1 VQAEFA
7 HAARVSMLGELT
19 ASIAHEVNQPLAA
32 LRTNGET
39 ALRWLDRSEPNVPKA
54 RELMRRL
61 LDDAVRA
68 AAIVARIRAMA
79 AGQAPRQTAL
89 ALHDVISESMLFLRH
104 ELQSKGVSVSLDLTP
119 ALPEVTGDRTQLQQ
133 VVVNLAIN
141 AVQAMAQSAAGRR
154 RISIRTMLS
163 DPQTVT
169 ASSRTAARES
179 TRRISRIFSI
189 VSSPPRMP
197 AWAWACRSRAP
208 LSKRMTATF
217 ERITN
222 PLWEEPASA
231 LTCRRMGL
239 RQIRPLHS
247 CSLRRFSI
255 FGGRAPRPAGGRCH
269 AFQRVA

>member
-1 VQAEFA
+1 MLQRVQAEFA

-32 LRTNGET
+32 LHTNGET

-79 AGQAPRQTAL
+79 AGQAPLQTAL

-163 DPQTVT
+163 DPQTRDLRHRGQRPGNRPGG
-169 ASSRTAARES
+169 S
-179 TRRISRIFSI
+179 
-189 VSSPPRMP
+189 
-197 AWAWACRSRAP
+197 
-208 LSKRMTATF
+208 
-217 ERITN
+217 
-222 PLWEEPASA
+222 PASF
-231 LTCRRMGL
+231 R
-239 RQIRPLHS
+239 
-247 CSLRRFSI
+247 
-255 FGGRAPRPAGGRCH
+255 
-269 AFQRVA
+269 